1 MVQWNDHRRLLFIN
15 CHGRMCTDLPSMQV
29 PICLNKLLSSM
40 IFELYRLYNLIWHLL
55 TYLVICLV
63 GDYVRLGQENYVA
76 SNVQYN
82 TVQYNGYNCN
92 SDVTAAECGDFCTAT
107 DGCGHFVHCADDGD
121 RCCLYD
127 LKLAG
132 NEATYYHGTCSTYYQ
147 KGIFP
152 SEL

>member
-1 MVQWNDHRRLLFIN
+1 MF
-15 CHGRMCTDLPSMQV
+15 
-29 PICLNKLLSSM
+29 
-40 IFELYRLYNLIWHLL
+40 FLISHLL

-63 GDYVRLGQENYVA
+63 GDYVRLGEENYVA